1 MKYGNTFILQNE
13 TPFFFDKL
21 AKFLASNKMMD
32 YSFEMAY
39 SSEKK
44 AVSYEFN
51 EYDEFDV
58 FFMSKY
64 NGELKSVD
72 VLDVDI
78 ICYPVSLI
86 NNIEFVRD
94 ISSYISPDDGFL
106 IIHIFSDIDDLS
118 SLYKSG
124 FCQTKRSK
132 AFRLEIYNVE
142 WEAIKLPDPNLYIN
156 SLSEE
161 VYQEIDSGYDLIDLG
176 PVMISLNK
184 VTHINMSYID
194 NLNEFNDFEY
204 AEFNKVVDE
213 IGVALSLP

>member
-1 MKYGNTFILQNE
+1 MKYANTFFLQNE
-13 TPFFFDKL
+13 IPFFFDKL

-44 AVSYEFN
+44 IASYEFN

-64 NGELKSVD
+64 NGELKPVD

-78 ICYPVSLI
+78 ICYPVRLI

-124 FCQTKRSK
+124 FCQTKKSK
-132 AFRLEIYNVE
+132 AFRLEIYNIE
-142 WEAIKLPDPNLYIN
+142 WEMIKLPDPSMYFDH
-156 SLSEE
+156 LSEE
-161 VYQEIDSGYDLIDLG
+161 KYKKINNSYDLINLG
-176 PVMISLNK
+176 PAIIPLNK
-184 VTHINMSYID
+184 ITHINMSYITS
-194 NLNEFNDFEY
+194 LNEFNISEY
-204 AEFNKVVDE
+204 
-213 IGVALSLP
+213 

>member
-1 MKYGNTFILQNE
+1 MNYDNAFILQNE
-13 TPFFFDKL
+13 TAFFFDKL

-32 YSFEMAY
+32 YSFEMVY

-44 AVSYEFN
+44 ISSN
-51 EYDEFDV
+51 EFDDI
-58 FFMSKY
+58 FMSKY
-64 NGELKSVD
+64 NGELKFVD
-72 VLDVDI
+72 VLDDNI
-78 ICYPVSLI
+78 ICYPVRLI

-132 AFRLEIYNVE
+132 AFRLEIYNIE
-142 WEAIKLPDPNLYIN
+142 WDAIKLPPPNSYIKF
-156 SLSEE
+156 LSEE
-161 VYQEIDSGYDLIDLG
+161 VYQEIDSYYDLIDLG

-184 VTHINMSYID
+184 IVRINMSYID
-194 NLNEFNDFEY
+194 NLNEYNDS
-204 AEFNKVVDE
+204 EFAKFHKVVDE
-213 IGVALSLP
+213 IGIALSLP

>member
-1 MKYGNTFILQNE
+1 
-13 TPFFFDKL
+13 
-21 AKFLASNKMMD
+21 
-32 YSFEMAY
+32 
-39 SSEKK
+39 
-44 AVSYEFN
+44 
-51 EYDEFDV
+51 
-58 FFMSKY
+58 MSKY

-72 VLDVDI
+72 VLDIDI

-86 NNIEFVRD
+86 NNIEFARD

-132 AFRLEIYNVE
+132 AFRLEIYNIE
-142 WEAIKLPDPNLYIN
+142 WAAIKLPDPSLYTN

-161 VYQEIDSGYDLIDLG
+161 VYQEIDSGYDLIALG
-176 PVMISLNK
+176 AVMISLNK
-184 VTHINMSYID
+184 IVRINMSYID
-194 NLNEFNDFEY
+194 NLNEFNDS
-204 AEFNKVVDE
+204 EFAKFHKVVDE

>member
-1 MKYGNTFILQNE
+1 MNYDNAFILQNE
-13 TPFFFDKL
+13 TAFFFDKL

-44 AVSYEFN
+44 IVSYEFN

-86 NNIEFVRD
+86 NNIEFVKD

-132 AFRLEIYNVE
+132 AFRLEIYNIE
-142 WEAIKLPDPNLYIN
+142 WDAIKLPPPNLYIKF
-156 SLSEE
+156 LSEE
-161 VYQEIDSGYDLIDLG
+161 VYQEIDSNYDLIDLG
-176 PVMISLNK
+176 PVMIPLSK
-184 VTHINMSYID
+184 IVRINMSYID
-194 NLNEFNDFEY
+194 NLNEYNDS
-204 AEFNKVVDE
+204 EFAKFHKVVDE
-213 IGVALSLP
+213 IGIALSLP